1 VSDDQKERNG
11 LRKNVL
17 KARDEIPPA
26 ERQHL
31 SILASKN
38 LWQLPDFQS
47 AKRVFLY
54 VNFRSEVETSSLIK
68 RCLMEG
74 KEVAV
79 PLVAPKSQLIPYRI
93 TDRAKDLAPG
103 AFGIPEP
110 IVDQCERVNP
120 GSLDLI
126 VLPGSAFD
134 ARGGRMGYGGGY
146 YDRFLVNA
154 APQAKRIGLAFDLQV
169 VASIPLAP
177 HDQLLD
183 VVVTESRVL
192 SDLRMKTDD
201 RIGR

>member
-1 VSDDQKERNG
+1 MSDDQKERNG